1 MICFERLLLLTR
13 EPPRQS
19 STSRVVLYVRN
30 LDSARRVN
38 LVRFSSSPLTAT
50 PYSRAPLGST
60 DIVTHLGICSS
71 TDPGSANRFL
81 VSDFVTASQDQRKFF
96 SKVVSKITKGSYRLG
111 AVRLISRTLFMNPK
125 LMNFSFL
132 DFSGFCQHCKD
143 LVSRSSR
150 HHADTLY

>member
-1 MICFERLLLLTR
+1 M
-13 EPPRQS
+13 
-19 STSRVVLYVRN
+19 
-30 LDSARRVN
+30 
-38 LVRFSSSPLTAT
+38 RFSSSPLTAT

-81 VSDFVTASQDQRKFF
+81 VSDFVTASQAQRKFF

-132 DFSGFCQHCKD
+132 DFSGFCQHCEYS
-143 LVSRSSR
+143 LSRSSGCR
-150 HHADTLY
+150 TDTLLRRQIVQDRHTGALLEEKIAVYVRFLPFDYLIVSSAY